1 MSSLNSLGSSSAN
14 SSKSR
19 RILEECDELMIP
31 VELRLTNF
39 MSYKYMP
46 EPLSFSN
53 IHTACL
59 SGPNGHGKSALL
71 DAITWCLWGRAR
83 GVDRRGLGV
92 DDLIHL
98 HEDRMQVEFTFE
110 LENQR
115 YRVIRSRARAGRGST
130 RLEFHILDAPTSSG
144 RTWRSLTADTIHET
158 QEKIDNIL
166 RMDYETFVNS
176 AFILQGKV
184 DSFTTKNPNQR
195 KEILADILGL
205 SFYDELEE
213 RAKERKRERE
223 KDVQI
228 SNAQIQRIDEELA
241 KEDEYKRGIESLT
254 RKLGCLQDDIA
265 VKEGN
270 LGHLREQKVKLESK
284 ISQLKELKMRMS
296 STQKGLE
303 TIETQIQRCRT
314 EIERAQ
320 ELIADAEHIR
330 EGHRELKD
338 KRVLEEKLAEKA
350 RRQNEILSVMREK
363 EKTYVQS
370 RSALETK
377 IENLKR
383 KETELSLDASGIKAL
398 EQKLKKIEEELAL
411 LQEKEERLETLRE
424 DFLNFQRR
432 KSQLTSENETLKEKL
447 KTTEEKIELMESQ
460 PEACLPYG
468 RHGLPK
474 PGHGRRAMCPL
485 CKKELTDAE
494 RENLLDQFKEELK
507 QCLISL
513 KDNTSTLEQIEE
525 RLEVLEEEGKTIKK
539 DLAVKEAILNART
552 ETCMQLQKAKK
563 AEEALKTC
571 ALERENLQRQ
581 LDTGEFAQEALAKL
595 KEFKTELKKLNY
607 NPDEHRDL
615 REKIKELLPYEQRVF
630 ELDNALA
637 KIESFKET
645 LYTFESQKQ
654 EKIEILKGD
663 REKETR
669 LLEETSQLPELERQI
684 MFGEKELEELKKA
697 EREFSNRI
705 AINQEFLKN
714 CENKLVEKGE
724 LVKERDQILSEIAIY
739 SDLATAFGKKGI
751 QALIIENAIPEIE
764 DEANKL
770 LHKLTNGRFNVR
782 FRTQRNQKTGG
793 VIETLDLIISDGELG
808 DRKYELFSGGEAFR
822 INFAIRIA
830 LSKLLAKRAG
840 AKLETLVI
848 DEGFGTQDD
857 EGRDRLVEAISTI
870 KDDFKKIIVVTHLED
885 LREMFPNRIEI
896 TKKLGLGSIAK
907 VI

>member
-1 MSSLNSLGSSSAN
+1 
-14 SSKSR
+14 
-19 RILEECDELMIP
+19 MIP

-53 IHTACL
+53 IHTTCL

-98 HEDRMQVEFTFE
+98 HEDHMQVEFTFE

-130 RLEFHILDAPTSSG
+130 RLEFQILDVLKDEPSG
-144 RTWRSLTADTIHET
+144 RAWQSLTADTIHET
-158 QEKIDNIL
+158 QEKINNIL

-176 AFILQGKV
+176 AFILQGKT

-228 SNAQIQRIDEELA
+228 SNVQIQRINEELA
-241 KEDEYKRGIESLT
+241 KEDEYKREIESLT
-254 RKLGCLQDDIA
+254 RKLGCLQGDIA
-265 VKEGN
+265 AHEEN
-270 LGHLREQKVKLESK
+270 LGRLREQKVKLESK
-284 ISQLKELKMRMS
+284 ICEAKELKMRMS
-296 STQKGLE
+296 QLKKGLE
-303 TIETQIQRCRT
+303 TIETQIQRCRK

-320 ELIADAEHIR
+320 ELIVDAERIR

-338 KRVLEEKLAEKA
+338 SRALEEKLAEKS
-350 RRQNEILSVMREK
+350 RRQNEILNAMRET
-363 EKTYVQS
+363 ERTYVQS
-370 RSALETK
+370 RSALEAK

-383 KETELSLDASGIKAL
+383 KEMELSLDASEIKAL

-411 LQEKEERLETLRE
+411 LKEKEERLETLRE
-424 DFLNFQRR
+424 DFLNLQRR
-432 KSQLTSENETLKEKL
+432 KSQVTSESETLKEKL
-447 KTTEEKIELMESQ
+447 KTTEEKIELLGSL
-460 PEACLPYG
+460 PEAT
-468 RHGLPK
+468 
-474 PGHGRRAMCPL
+474 CPL

-494 RENLLDQFKEELK
+494 RENLLGQFKEELERY
-507 QCLISL
+507 LISL

-525 RLEVLEEEGKTIKK
+525 RLEILEEIGVTIRK
-539 DLAVKEAILNART
+539 DLGVKEAILNART
-552 ETCMQLQKAKK
+552 ETCMQLQKAKE
-563 AEEALKTC
+563 AEEALKTLC
-571 ALERENLQRQ
+571 LERENSQRQ
-581 LDTGEFAQEALAKL
+581 LDTGEFAKGVLAKL
-595 KEFKTELKKLNY
+595 EEFKTELKKLNY
-607 NPDEHRDL
+607 NPDEHGDL
-615 REKIKELLPYEQRVF
+615 REKIKELLPYEQKLF
-630 ELDNALA
+630 QLDNALT
-637 KIESFKET
+637 KMESFKET
-645 LYTFESQKQ
+645 LHTFESQKQ

-669 LLEETSQLPELERQI
+669 LLEETNRLPELERQI
-684 MFGEKELEELKKA
+684 CLREKELEELKKA

-714 CENKLVEKGE
+714 CQNKLVEKGE
-724 LVKERDQILSEIAIY
+724 LVKERDRCLSEIAIY

-793 VIETLDLIISDGELG
+793 IIETLDLIISDGELG

-848 DEGFGTQDD
+848 DEGFGTQDN

-896 TKKLGLGSIAK
+896 TKKLGYGSMAK